1 MATPTQTPT
10 PTRTPTPVPTR
21 ADIVEKASP
30 SVVFIDAGSG
40 TGSGFVVDA
49 TGYILTNEH
58 VVTGSTWVTVI
69 LDNGDKLTA
78 YVAATDPSRD
88 IALIKVD
95 RHFHS
100 VLQIATE
107 ARPGDEVIV
116 LGYPLGYTLGA
127 SVKTTR
133 GIVSA
138 FTTIDG
144 VIHIQT
150 DAAINPGNSGGPLLN
165 LRGEVVGMNTRV
177 SRQIPGRDFDAQGIG
192 FAIRYDVLTS
202 RLTALMAAATSPS
215 TATPTSTPKPSPTPG
230 SGPQPIF
237 GPVNGEIAHNPDDG
251 SIDGYSSGTSIRDGI
266 IEAYFY
272 NPYPTSVGEWSTG
285 FMFRHTYGDDI
296 NKFHGVFITEDGY
309 FYHYLRTGSS
319 DTDQRLAARHIGE
332 INTDA
337 SGRNH
342 IRIAFTGAEGRLY
355 INGHYIAHL
364 QLQGLMEA
372 GGVSAVGSFFA
383 GNGVSGY
390 STRFEDFTVWPAP
403 KPLFGPV
410 DGEVEH
416 DPGDGFID
424 DYRPSGVRIRD
435 GVIEA
440 RFFNPYSTE
449 VGEWSSGFLFRSS
462 PHDDTD
468 AFHAVV
474 ITSEGNFFHYLRT
487 GEAERDQRLATKQV
501 SEIDT
506 SSAGSNYMRLVLTGA
521 QGLLYINGQYVA
533 DLQLQGLMDAGTVY
547 AVGSYFTGHGVAGY
561 STRFEDFTVWP
572 SPKLL
577 FGPKDG
583 EIKHSP
589 DDGRIDGYYSA
600 TSIRDGTIEAYFHN
614 PYSTSVGEWSYG
626 FMFRL
631 KGDSFHAVV
640 IQSSGRFHHLKRID
654 GDSQQLSV
662 ESVGEINTAYPGRN
676 HLRLVADG
684 GEGKLYVNGHYITDL
699 QLQGLMDEGNVLAVG
714 SFFEGHGV
722 TGYSTRF
729 EDFTIWPI
737 DALR

>member
-1 MATPTQTPT
+1 M
-10 PTRTPTPVPTR
+10 
-21 ADIVEKASP
+21 
-30 SVVFIDAGSG
+30 VF
-40 TGSGFVVDA
+40 
-49 TGYILTNEH
+49 
-58 VVTGSTWVTVI
+58 
-69 LDNGDKLTA
+69 
-78 YVAATDPSRD
+78 
-88 IALIKVD
+88 
-95 RHFHS
+95 
-100 VLQIATE
+100 
-107 ARPGDEVIV
+107 
-116 LGYPLGYTLGA
+116 
-127 SVKTTR
+127 
-133 GIVSA
+133 
-138 FTTIDG
+138 
-144 VIHIQT
+144 
-150 DAAINPGNSGGPLLN
+150 
-165 LRGEVVGMNTRV
+165 
-177 SRQIPGRDFDAQGIG
+177 
-192 FAIRYDVLTS
+192 
-202 RLTALMAAATSPS
+202 
-215 TATPTSTPKPSPTPG
+215 
-230 SGPQPIF
+230 
-237 GPVNGEIAHNPDDG
+237 
-251 SIDGYSSGTSIRDGI
+251 
-266 IEAYFY
+266 
-272 NPYPTSVGEWSTG
+272 
-285 FMFRHTYGDDI
+285 
-296 NKFHGVFITEDGY
+296 FITEDGY

-410 DGEVEH
+410 NGEVEH

-440 RFFNPYSTE
+440 RFFNPYSIE

-533 DLQLQGLMDAGTVY
+533 DLRLQGLMEAGTVY

-561 STRFEDFTVWP
+561 STRFEDFTIWP
-572 SPKLL
+572 APDTL
-577 FGPKDG
+577 FGPADG
-583 EIKHSP
+583 EIEHNP
-589 DDGRIDGYYSA
+589 DDNSIDAYRTDA
-600 TSIRDGTIEAYFHN
+600 RLRDGIIEAYFHN
-614 PYSTSVGEWSYG
+614 PYSTSVGQWSSG
-626 FMFRL
+626 LMFRHRRTDGAP
-631 KGDSFHAVV
+631 KFHIIVITERGYFYHYLRTTADGESDQRLAVR
-640 IQSSGRFHHLKRID
+640 QLDEID
-654 GDSQQLSV
+654 
-662 ESVGEINTAYPGRN
+662 TAYPGGN
-676 HLRLVADG
+676 HIRVIADG
-684 GEGKLYVNGHYITDL
+684 KEGKLYINGHYIADL
-699 QLQGLMDEGNVLAVG
+699 QLQGLMDEGLVYAVG
-714 SFFEGHGV
+714 SYFRGHGV
-722 TGYSTRF
+722 AGHSTQF
-729 EDFTIWPI
+729 EDFTIWP
-737 DALR
+737 LTP